1 VRDHPP
7 PRLDPAPLAS
17 LVNEPGMTGSLWAQA
32 LQHAELPK
40 GPPCG
45 VTTLIADLAT
55 THPDLA
61 AEFAASINGSEMIV
75 KIQRGTVW
83 LVQQGIVAKALSANQ
98 ITRHRRHLCQ
108 CR

>member
-1 VRDHPP
+1 
-7 PRLDPAPLAS
+7 
-17 LVNEPGMTGSLWAQA
+17 MTGSLWAQA

-45 VTTLIADLAT
+45 VTTFIADLAA

-61 AEFAASINGSEMIV
+61 DEFAASILGAEMIA
-75 KIQRGTVW
+75 KIQRSTVW
-83 LVQQGIVAKALSANQ
+83 LVQQGVVAKALSASQ

-108 CR
+108 CP